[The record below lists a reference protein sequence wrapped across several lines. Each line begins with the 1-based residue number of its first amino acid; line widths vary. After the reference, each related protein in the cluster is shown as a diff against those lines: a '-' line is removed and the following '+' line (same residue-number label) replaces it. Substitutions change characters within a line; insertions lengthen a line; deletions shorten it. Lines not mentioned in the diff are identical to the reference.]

1 MDEFLRLH
9 KPSDAAR
16 QRAERGN
23 LNLEQLKETNPTHYK
38 MLVAQNVL
46 EVSPELE
53 QLAGDIL
60 LAAFKFHEVFRL
72 EHLPFITLLVFPDL
86 TEKDLERL
94 DTALA
99 NLTELPKFKTQH
111 AYFRIVTDKEGE
123 HRQLALPLVPERWA
137 GQKNILVGPFTNQ
150 GDAEAW
156 GDETVR
162 PQHLIHDAIQFS
174 NLWFCDVFAS
184 K

>member
-9 KPSDAAR
+9 KPSGAAK

-23 LNLEQLKETNPTHYK
+23 INLEQLKETNPTHYK
-38 MLVAQNVL
+38 MLVAQQVL

-53 QLAGDIL
+53 GVASDVFA
-60 LAAFKFHEVFRL
+60 AAFRYHEVFRL
-72 EHLPFITLLVFPDL
+72 EHPPFVTLLVFPEL
-86 TEKDLERL
+86 TAKDLERL

-99 NLTELPKFKTQH
+99 KPPELPKFKAQY

-123 HRQLALPLVPERWA
+123 HRQLALPLAPERWA
-137 GQKNILVGPFTNQ
+137 GQKNILVGPFANQ
-150 GDAEAW
+150 ADAETW

-162 PQHLIHDAIQFS
+162 SHNFIHDAIQYEGS
-174 NLWFCDVFAS
+174 WFCDVFAS
-184 K
+184 E

>member
-16 QRAERGN
+16 QRAQRGN
-23 LNLEQLKETNPTHYK
+23 LNLEELKETNPTHYK
-38 MLVAQNVL
+38 MLVAQQVL

-53 QLAGDIL
+53 QLASDIL
-60 LAAFKFHEVFRL
+60 GAAFRHHEVFRL
-72 EHLPFITLLVFPDL
+72 EHPPFVTLLIFPDL
-86 TEKDLERL
+86 TAKDLERL

-99 NLTELPKFKTQH
+99 KLPELPKFKAQY
-111 AYFRIVTDKEGE
+111 AYFRIITDKEGE
-123 HRQLALPLVPERWA
+123 HRQLALPLAPELWA
-137 GQKNILVGPFTNQ
+137 GQKNVLVGPFNNQ

-162 PQHLIHDAIQFS
+162 PQHLIHDAIQYVGFW
-174 NLWFCDVFAS
+174 LCDVFAS
-184 K
+184 E

>member
-16 QRAERGN
+16 QRAERANIN
-23 LNLEQLKETNPTHYK
+23 LNELKETNPTHYK

-60 LAAFKFHEVFRL
+60 SAAFRYHEVFRL
-72 EHLPFITLLVFPDL
+72 EHPPFVTLLVFPDL
-86 TEKDLERL
+86 TAKDLERL

-99 NLTELPKFKTQH
+99 KLPELPKFKAQH

-123 HRQLALPLVPERWA
+123 HRQLALPLPPESWV
-137 GQKNILVGPFTNQ
+137 GQKNILVGPFENQ
-150 GDAEAW
+150 ADAEAW

-162 PQHLIHDAIQFS
+162 PQTLIHDTIPFS

-184 K
+184 E